1 VVYISIAPPER
12 TKMGQ
17 QRRLGIY
24 VRFESSSIIKYLKQ
38 LTINVLTA
46 HFIDCQSGQTI
57 LREKQMLR
65 KQEILWNASS
75 LTPPFYHHTN
85 QC

>member
-1 VVYISIAPPER
+1 MVYISIAPPER

-65 KQEILWNASS
+65 KQEIL
-75 LTPPFYHHTN
+75 
-85 QC
+85 

>member
-1 VVYISIAPPER
+1 MY
-12 TKMGQ
+12 Q
-17 QRRLGIY
+17 IY

-65 KQEILWNASS
+65 KEEILMECIISDSS
-75 LTPPFYHHTN
+75 FLSPYSMLTGRVQKIIHL
-85 QC
+85 